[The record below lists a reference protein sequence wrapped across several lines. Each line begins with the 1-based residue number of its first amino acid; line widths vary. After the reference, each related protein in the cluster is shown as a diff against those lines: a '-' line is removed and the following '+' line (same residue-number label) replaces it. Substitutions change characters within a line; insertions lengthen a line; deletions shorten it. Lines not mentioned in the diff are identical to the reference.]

1 MSGSRRS
8 SMRPS
13 KRRMIGDSSTSV
25 DRDAADMIVCGFVWI
40 IAVKKKKQKNQRAK
54 ERPSVFL
61 LLLLLQCNVWFVV
74 NVGCFSVLVNSFVFF
89 SFMRR
94 VDNPM
99 KHALSSHRGSRFSL
113 LLHRG
118 GLNLIQ
124 QQNLSYCCCYYRQLL
139 CSVSCLGGSK
149 SYWFLGRKKKTRW
162 LRQEGKRE
170 KKKNFT
176 EGKVDVKKSK
186 KIWMAK
192 EVEEKGWS
200 LTSSLFIYGRPEESG
215 GWQGKREQKGGGE
228 WWVEIGNPAWDIG
241 TLHSSLVFYLPP
253 NPHPADR
260 SRIWVQR
267 GETRTISFTN
277 GNW

>member
-1 MSGSRRS
+1 MMSGSRRS

-124 QQNLSYCCCYYRQLL
+124 QQSLSYCCCYYRQLL

-149 SYWFLGRKKKTRW
+149 SYWFLGRKKNKM
-162 LRQEGKRE
+162 
-170 KKKNFT
+170 
-176 EGKVDVKKSK
+176 V
-186 KIWMAK
+186 
-192 EVEEKGWS
+192 
-200 LTSSLFIYGRPEESG
+200 
-215 GWQGKREQKGGGE
+215 
-228 WWVEIGNPAWDIG
+228 
-241 TLHSSLVFYLPP
+241 
-253 NPHPADR
+253 
-260 SRIWVQR
+260 
-267 GETRTISFTN
+267 ETRR
-277 GNW
+277 